1 MTGKKVSTIPLTFQF
16 FPSKQ
21 IAATLTFCSRESG
34 MEPFPLTQDFKCL
47 PPPQASCGGGS
58 NGVMLSTSEKELQ
71 GLGAEKA
78 FRETEEC

>member
-1 MTGKKVSTIPLTFQF
+1 
-16 FPSKQ
+16 
-21 IAATLTFCSRESG
+21 